1 MFERYKAI
9 PHNVKP
15 HSKNAFSSP
24 ERAVNRFFEWG
35 LYGKSCPRC
44 KAVLG
49 LFLGLVM
56 VMAWGCFLLAV
67 SCWLLAVDQYGEG
80 LTGLEGLQ
88 AVKPP
93 FKAIY

>member
-1 MFERYKAI
+1 M
-9 PHNVKP
+9 
-15 HSKNAFSSP
+15 
-24 ERAVNRFFEWG
+24 
-35 LYGKSCPRC
+35 C

-56 VMAWGCFLLAV
+56 AMAWGC
-67 SCWLLAVDQYGEG
+67 WLLINMGEG